1 MTIGW
6 LVLAVPIVVV
16 VALIAGVSVGGL
28 SATPAMVGPSRLP
41 IVVLIDF
48 WTNSCITWKLLDVR
62 STAIDHC
69 RLGNRISST

>member
-28 SATPAMVGPSRLP
+28 SATPAMVGPSRVP

-48 WTNSCITWKLLDVR
+48 WTNSYITWKLLDVR
-62 STAIDHC
+62 SKAIDHC
-69 RLGNRISST
+69 RLDNRISST